1 MNDTVGT
8 IIGYIVGS
16 QALFSFLTVVVTK
29 LLDRKSTTRKILS
42 AVSYSTLSDK
52 IEQRLDEDFATPE
65 QRREIDILFEAYKA
79 AGWNGDM
86 EERMKKVYALP
97 TKDLRR
103 EKKEIQMRLP

>member
-1 MNDTVGT
+1 MSEAVGT

-29 LLDRKSTTRKILS
+29 LLDRKSTTRKILA
-42 AVSYSTLSDK
+42 AVSYSELSEK

-65 QRREIDILFEAYKA
+65 QRREIDILYEAYKA

-86 EERMKKVYALP
+86 EARMKKVYDLP
-97 TKDLRR
+97 TKDLRAQM
-103 EKKEIQMRLP
+103 KEVEAKLP

>member
-1 MNDTVGT
+1 MNDTVAT
-8 IIGYIVGS
+8 VIGYIVGS

-29 LLDRKSTTRKILS
+29 LLDRKSTSRKILA
-42 AVSYSTLSDK
+42 AVSYSTLTDK

-65 QRREIDILFEAYKA
+65 QRRELDILFEAYKA

-103 EKKEIQMRLP
+103 ELKEIQAKLP

>member
-1 MNDTVGT
+1 MNDTVAT
-8 IIGYIVGS
+8 VIGYIVGS

-52 IEQRLDEDFATPE
+52 IEQRLDEGFATPE

-86 EERMKKVYALP
+86 EERMKKIYALP
-97 TKDLRR
+97 TKDLRK
-103 EKKEIQMRLP
+103 EMKEIQMKLP

>member
-1 MNDTVGT
+1 MNDTVAT
-8 IIGYIVGS
+8 VIGYIVGS

-52 IEQRLDEDFATPE
+52 IEQRLDEGFATPE

-97 TKDLRR
+97 TKDLHMDL
-103 EKKEIQMRLP
+103 KEIQAKLP